1 MPIQDLRYC
10 DTSDRLH
17 ADICIIGSGPAGWA
31 LSEELSSTGLSVIVL
46 ESGDAHDSG
55 LSGPDVE
62 ADSLN
67 EVEDVG
73 VPLFN
78 GRRRALGGTPEII
91 PWGNRCIA
99 FESIDYEPRSW
110 VAHSGWPVKAS
121 DLDPYLDK
129 ASRYLGAG
137 PYFLPESDSP
147 SVPRGVNRPDVSP
160 RLLKNIRW
168 NFGRGMR
175 RDTIRYAS
183 KFRKSK
189 NIAIRVIVNAT
200 VVHINTNEQGDR
212 VTSVVVSTPDGVQST
227 VHASTIVLCAGGI
240 ENARTLLLSS
250 KQKSCGLGNDY
261 DLVGRFLMDHPRD
274 LNMAVTVNNA
284 HADSIYKH
292 FGPYFYNN
300 GNGPREFVEGLGLSP
315 ELQRNKSLLNCAAWP
330 VMEATNDDPFE
341 AAQRLLR
348 KKSQSLAG
356 DLTSIVS
363 APLLFAKGIYS
374 WGFLK
379 QPVRTKVKKVGFYI
393 GSEQCPNRDSRITLS
408 EKRDKLG
415 NPISRTDWRVSDLER
430 LSQATLAK
438 TMQQEFRRLHLPELK
453 LASWVRDDSNVT
465 MSDGCHP
472 TGTTRMASNKY
483 KGVVDENCQVYGVS
497 GLYVLGSS
505 IFPTAGHANPTLM
518 IVAFAVRLANYLK
531 RVANTPGLIAVR
543 AESNQYAL

>member
-1 MPIQDLRYC
+1 MPIHDLRYR
-10 DTSDRLH
+10 DTSERLH
-17 ADICIIGSGPAGWA
+17 ADVCIIGSGPAGWT
-31 LSEELSSTGLSVIVL
+31 LSEELSNTGLSIIVL
-46 ESGDAHDSG
+46 ESGDTHDFG
-55 LSGPDVE
+55 LSVSDVE
-62 ADSLN
+62 ADALN
-67 EVEDVG
+67 ETEDVG

-99 FESIDYEPRSW
+99 FEPIDYEPRSW

-129 ASRYLGAG
+129 ASRHLGAG
-137 PYFLPESDSP
+137 PYFLPESASP
-147 SVPRGVNRPDVSP
+147 PAPRGVNRPDVSP
-160 RLLKNIRW
+160 KLLKNIRW

-189 NIAIRVIVNAT
+189 NIGIKILVNAT
-200 VVHINTNEQGDR
+200 VVHINTNEQGNR
-212 VTSVVVSTPDGVQST
+212 VISVDVSTPEGVRST
-227 VHASTIVLCAGGI
+227 VHASTVVLCAGGI

-274 LNMAVTVNNA
+274 LNMAVTVSNA

-292 FGPYFYNN
+292 FGPYLYNN
-300 GNGPREFVEGLGLSP
+300 GNGPREFVEGLGLGP
-315 ELQRNKSLLNCAAWP
+315 ELQRNKGLLNCAAWP
-330 VMEATNDDPFE
+330 VIEVANGDPFE
-341 AAQRLLR
+341 AAQRLLGR
-348 KKSQSLAG
+348 NSQSLAG
-356 DLTSIVS
+356 DLVSIVS
-363 APLLFAKGIYS
+363 DPLLFAKGVYS

-379 QPVRTKVKKVGFYI
+379 QPIRTRIRKIGFFI
-393 GSEQCPNRDSRITLS
+393 GSEQCPNPNSRIMLS
-408 EKRDKLG
+408 EKKDKLG
-415 NPISRTDWRVSDLER
+415 NPISLTDWRVGDLDR

-453 LASWVRDDSNVT
+453 LANWVCDDSNVV

-472 TGTTRMASNKY
+472 TGTTRMAFDKY
-483 KGVVDENCQVYGVS
+483 NGVVDQNCQVYGVS
-497 GLYVLGSS
+497 GLFVSGSS

-518 IVAFAVRLANYLK
+518 IVAFAVRLADHLK
-531 RVANTPGLIAVR
+531 KVTCPLSRIAVR
-543 AESNQYAL
+543 VDSDQYAL